1 MWIWLWIRS
10 DRECSTRNL
19 ANKKGKYNMSERSQK
34 AFVEAMVQYP
44 EMDDDERMDEFEDD
58 AIYQSSS
65 IDLQDTL
72 GKNNFKFIYPILI
85 KDIIISTFD
94 NQKIFCQKM
103 LEKIVEIY
111 DFTFPE
117 KPELTMN
124 MEIKNCLDFIK
135 FLEYDNIIFL
145 SLVWQH
151 LNINL
156 LTVNIKSYSISN
168 QNKIIKEVE
177 EQLETHEQNEL
188 ISTFLRTYYKSKFIE
203 WFIEQ
208 SERSKTQILLEIF
221 EREGKLNGWN
231 NY

>member
-1 MWIWLWIRS
+1 
-10 DRECSTRNL
+10 
-19 ANKKGKYNMSERSQK
+19 MSERSQK
-34 AFVEAMVQYP
+34 AFIEAMVQYP

-72 GKNNFKFIYPILI
+72 GQVDFKFVYPILI
-85 KDIIISTFD
+85 KDIETATFD

-103 LEKIVEIY
+103 LDKITEVY

-117 KPELTMN
+117 KPELTTN
-124 MEIKNCLDFIK
+124 IEIKTCLEFIK

-156 LTVNIKSYSISN
+156 LTLDIESYCNKN

-188 ISTFLRTYYKSKFIE
+188 ISNFLGTYYKSKFIE
-203 WFIEQ
+203 WFIEN
-208 SERSKTQILLEIF
+208 SNRSKTQIILEIL
-221 EREGKLNGWN
+221 EREGKLNG
-231 NY
+231 

>member
-1 MWIWLWIRS
+1 
-10 DRECSTRNL
+10 
-19 ANKKGKYNMSERSQK
+19 MSERSQK

-208 SERSKTQILLEIF
+208 SERSKTQILLEIL
-221 EREGKLNGWN
+221 EREGKLNG
-231 NY
+231 